1 MHVMNTCVR
10 QVGATVLFTLPRL
23 SYQCGV
29 GSACAV
35 GRQFSASPLQLQ
47 VLCMPRKMRISQCTA
62 PATKHILRF
71 VAAWRGS
78 NTIAKTQ
85 LHKSKLY
92 CTCHEHG
99 HGPLSSTAPATKNDI
114 YLGNTMRQYCSCHTK
129 RLSTRCR
136 THLNFTKCHACHTKW
151 HCTSFVVF
159 QNIIKHP
166 KMRGFGNT
174 SITQESKKYSLNAA
188 AKQYQ

>member
-1 MHVMNTCVR
+1 MNTCVR

-29 GSACAV
+29 GSACT

-47 VLCMPRKMRISQCTA
+47 VLR
-62 PATKHILRF
+62 LRRNIF
-71 VAAWRGS
+71 YASSRLDVAVIRF
-78 NTIAKTQ
+78 AKTQ

-92 CTCHEHG
+92 CACHEHG
-99 HGPLSSTAPATKNDI
+99 HGPLSSTAPATKNNI
-114 YLGNTMRQYCSCHTK
+114 YPGNTMQQYCSCHTK

-151 HCTSFVVF
+151 HCTSLVVF
-159 QNIIKHP
+159 QNIQTWEVSVTP
-166 KMRGFGNT
+166 
-174 SITQESKKYSLNAA
+174 Q
-188 AKQYQ
+188 